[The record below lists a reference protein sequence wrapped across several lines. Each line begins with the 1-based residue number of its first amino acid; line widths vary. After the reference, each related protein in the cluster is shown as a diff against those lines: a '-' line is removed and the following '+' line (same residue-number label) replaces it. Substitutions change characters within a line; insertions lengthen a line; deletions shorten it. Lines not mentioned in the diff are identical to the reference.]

1 MELFSE
7 LSTLNKVITLGL
19 FLLSIVGFVFL
30 FRKQSIY
37 KVIGFLISVAI
48 ISLYLYF
55 FKEAFSF
62 IALLIVP
69 AFLIGFLTKFLSSSN
84 PIVDPK
90 KVHFPTN
97 KSNSFIPNVNT
108 GVFIVAGA
116 GSGKTE
122 SPIYYL
128 MKHFAEHQFTGVI
141 YDYKNGELS
150 EIALGL
156 FGKRLRVIALHNVS
170 ISDRVNPIAPQYINN
185 EVDIE
190 NISKT
195 ILLNLKGKDE
205 KEDFFFSAGA
215 GLFAAII
222 LKLRTYHPEYCT
234 LPHAVAFFLS
244 LEELINAEDSEDNAQ
259 PFKPLVD
266 WLKSDPRVMS
276 QASAFLMGIQSSR
289 QTAAVLASLASLL
302 RKIVNLEAFYILT
315 GNDVDL
321 NINDPEIDLVLSV
334 INEPKNASALTP
346 LLGAILQATT
356 SQMMQRNRKQSF
368 VLLDEAPTV
377 KLLNMAK
384 IPATMRSFGVSTV
397 YAIQDIS
404 QGYVQY
410 GRDDF
415 REITSN
421 LGTQILG
428 KSNDPDTAKF
438 NEQYFELIKEKQIS
452 KNLKGGADLFNT
464 TNSRTIS
471 QREVSKVRA
480 FEFTQFQVGQ
490 FAFISGGKSQVV
502 KFKKATIEKPSLN
515 RLRSVSNEDLENHF
529 NKIFEDVKTLF

>member
-1 MELFSE
+1 METFYQ
-7 LSTLNKVITLGL
+7 LSSINKLII
-19 FLLSIVGFVFL
+19 FLLFIISSVGSILF
-30 FRKQSIY
+30 FRKSSLLKIIGLLLMFSI
-37 KVIGFLISVAI
+37 F
-48 ISLYLYF
+48 SLYFYF
-55 FKEAFSF
+55 FKGNYSF
-62 IALLIVP
+62 IAILFIP
-69 AFLIGFLTKFLSSSN
+69 AFLIGLLTSFLKSKPVEKDIKTVYFPSN
-84 PIVDPK
+84 K
-90 KVHFPTN
+90 KN
-97 KSNSFIPNVNT
+97 IFIPNVNT

-128 MKHFAEHQFTGVI
+128 MKHFSENNFAGLI

-156 FGKRLRVIALHNVS
+156 FGDRLKVISLHDVNYS
-170 ISDRVNPIAPQYINN
+170 YGVNPIAPRYINN

-190 NISKT
+190 SIAKS

-215 GLFAAII
+215 GLFSAII
-222 LKLRTYHPEYCT
+222 LKLRLYYPEMCT
-234 LPHAVAFFLS
+234 LPHAVAFFLN
-244 LEELINAEDSEDNAQ
+244 LEEIINSEENEDDEN
-259 PFKPLVD
+259 PFSHLVD
-266 WLKSDPRVMS
+266 WLKEDNRVRS
-276 QASAFLMGIQSSR
+276 QASSFLMGVKSVR

-315 GNDVDL
+315 LD
-321 NINDPEIDLVLSV
+321 EIDLNVNDAENDIVLSV
-334 INEPKNASALTP
+334 INEPKNAPALTP

-356 SQMMQRNRKQSF
+356 LQMMQRNRKPSF

-428 KSNDPDTAKF
+428 KSNDPETAKF
-438 NEQYFELIKEKQIS
+438 NEQYFELIKETQIS
-452 KNLKGGADLFNT
+452 KNLKGGGDIFST

-480 FEFTQFQVGQ
+480 FEFTQFKVGQ
-490 FAFISGGKSQVV
+490 FAFISGGKSEVIQ
-502 KFKKATIEKPSLN
+502 FQKADISKPKLNKIRSLT
-515 RLRSVSNEDLENHF
+515 REDLEIHF
-529 NKIFEDVKTLF
+529 NQIFDDVKKLY

>member
-1 MELFSE
+1 M
-7 LSTLNKVITLGL
+7 
-19 FLLSIVGFVFL
+19 
-30 FRKQSIY
+30 
-37 KVIGFLISVAI
+37 
-48 ISLYLYF
+48 
-55 FKEAFSF
+55 
-62 IALLIVP
+62 
-69 AFLIGFLTKFLSSSN
+69 
-84 PIVDPK
+84 
-90 KVHFPTN
+90 
-97 KSNSFIPNVNT
+97 
-108 GVFIVAGA
+108 
-116 GSGKTE
+116 
-122 SPIYYL
+122 
-128 MKHFAEHQFTGVI
+128 
-141 YDYKNGELS
+141 
-150 EIALGL
+150 
-156 FGKRLRVIALHNVS
+156 
-170 ISDRVNPIAPQYINN
+170 
-185 EVDIE
+185 
-190 NISKT
+190 
-195 ILLNLKGKDE
+195 
-205 KEDFFFSAGA
+205 
-215 GLFAAII
+215 
-222 LKLRTYHPEYCT
+222 
-234 LPHAVAFFLS
+234 
-244 LEELINAEDSEDNAQ
+244 
-259 PFKPLVD
+259 D

-321 NINDPEIDLVLSV
+321 NINDPEVDLVLSV
-334 INEPKNASALTP
+334 VNEPKNASALTP

-502 KFKKATIEKPSLN
+502 KFKKATIDKPSLN
-515 RLRSVSNEDLENHF
+515 RLRSVSKEDLENHF
-529 NKIFEDVKTLF
+529 NRIFEDVKTLF

>member
-1 MELFSE
+1 MEYFSNLTTENKFIVLIMIVISIIGFILF
-7 LSTLNKVITLGL
+7 
-19 FLLSIVGFVFL
+19 
-30 FRKQSIY
+30 FRKGFLY
-37 KVIGFLISVAI
+37 KLIGFLITLGI

-55 FKEAFSF
+55 FKQNYLF
-62 IALLIVP
+62 ISLLVLP
-69 AFLIGFLTKFLSSSN
+69 PFLIGLLSSFFKSK
-84 PIVDPK
+84 PEEADPK
-90 KVHFPTN
+90 KVYFPAN
-97 KSNSFIPNVNT
+97 KSNIYIPNVNT

-150 EIALGL
+150 EIAFGL
-156 FGKRLRVIALHNVS
+156 FGDRLKAISLHNVNYS
-170 ISDRVNPIAPQYINN
+170 YRINPIAPQYIEN
-185 EVDIE
+185 EIDIE
-190 NISKT
+190 NISKS

-205 KEDFFFSAGA
+205 KEDFFYSAGA

-244 LEELINAEDSEDNAQ
+244 LEELLNADEQENTQ

-266 WLKSDPRVMS
+266 WLKTDPRVMS
-276 QASAFLMGIQSSR
+276 QASAFLMGIQSTR

-302 RKIVNLEAFYILT
+302 RKIVNLEAFYILS
-315 GNDVDL
+315 GNEIDL
-321 NINDPEIDLVLSV
+321 NVNDPEIDIVLSV

-346 LLGAILQATT
+346 LLAAILQTTT

-438 NEQYFELIKEKQIS
+438 NEQYFELVKEKQVS
-452 KNLKGGADLFNT
+452 KNLKGGSDLFGS

-480 FEFTQFQVGQ
+480 FEFTQFKVGQ
-490 FAFISGGKSQVV
+490 FAFISGGKSQVI
-502 KFKKATIEKPSLN
+502 KFKKADINKPHLN
-515 RLRSVSNEDLENHF
+515 RVRTVSKEDLELHF
-529 NKIFEDVKTLF
+529 QKIFDDVKNLF

>member
-1 MELFSE
+1 MEYFSNLTTENKLIVLIMIVISIIGFILF
-7 LSTLNKVITLGL
+7 
-19 FLLSIVGFVFL
+19 
-30 FRKQSIY
+30 FRKGFLY
-37 KVIGFLISVAI
+37 KLIGFLITLGI

-55 FKEAFSF
+55 FKENYLF
-62 IALLIVP
+62 ISLLVLP
-69 AFLIGFLTKFLSSSN
+69 SFLIGLLTSFFKSK
-84 PIVDPK
+84 PKEADPK
-90 KVHFPTN
+90 QVYFPTN
-97 KSNSFIPNVNT
+97 KSNIYIPNVNT

-150 EIALGL
+150 EIAFGL
-156 FGKRLRVIALHNVS
+156 FGDRLKAISLHNVNYS
-170 ISDRVNPIAPQYINN
+170 YRINPIAPQYIEN
-185 EVDIE
+185 EIDIE
-190 NISKT
+190 NISKS

-205 KEDFFFSAGA
+205 KEDFFYSAGA

-244 LEELINAEDSEDNAQ
+244 LEELLNADEEENAQ

-266 WLKSDPRVMS
+266 WLKTDSRVMS
-276 QASAFLMGIQSSR
+276 QASAFLMGIQSTR

-302 RKIVNLEAFYILT
+302 RKIVNLEAFYILS
-315 GNDVDL
+315 GNEIDL
-321 NINDPEIDLVLSV
+321 NVNDPEIDIVLSV

-346 LLGAILQATT
+346 LLAAILQTTT

-438 NEQYFELIKEKQIS
+438 NEQYFELVKEKQVS
-452 KNLKGGADLFNT
+452 KNLKGGSDLFGS

-480 FEFTQFQVGQ
+480 FEFTQFTVGQ
-490 FAFISGGKSQVV
+490 FAFISGGKSQVI
-502 KFKKATIEKPSLN
+502 KFKKADINKPHLN
-515 RLRSVSNEDLENHF
+515 RVRTVSKEDLELHF
-529 NKIFEDVKTLF
+529 QKIFDEVKNLF

>member
-1 MELFSE
+1 MELFSV
-7 LSTLNKVITLGL
+7 LSTLNKIITLGL
-19 FLLSIVGFVFL
+19 FVISIVGFIML
-30 FRKQSIY
+30 FRKQIGYRILGFSFSI
-37 KVIGFLISVAI
+37 AI
-48 ISLYLYF
+48 ISSYLYF
-55 FKEAFSF
+55 FKEMYFF
-62 IALLIVP
+62 VALLIIP
-69 AFLIGFLTKFLSSSN
+69 AFLIGFLSKFLSSSN
-84 PIVDPK
+84 GNIDPK
-90 KVHFPTN
+90 KVIFPTN
-97 KSNSFIPNVNT
+97 KSNSLIPNVNT

-128 MKHFAEHQFTGVI
+128 MKHFAEHQFAGVI

-222 LKLRTYHPEYCT
+222 LKLRTYHSEFCT

-244 LEELINAEDSEDNAQ
+244 LEELINTEESEDNAK

-276 QASAFLMGIQSSR
+276 QASAFLMGIQSTR

-321 NINDPEIDLVLSV
+321 NINNSEVDLVLSV
-334 INEPKNASALTP
+334 VNEPKNASALTP

-377 KLLNMAK
+377 KLLNMVK

-410 GRDDF
+410 GQQEF
-415 REITSN
+415 KQILSN
-421 LGTQILG
+421 LNTQIFG
-428 KSNDPDTAKF
+428 KANDPDTAQFYERYIEFIEEKNVSRNKLIFPDFPFFCF
-438 NEQYFELIKEKQIS
+438 NSI
-452 KNLKGGADLFNT
+452 
-464 TNSRTIS
+464 
-471 QREVSKVRA
+471 
-480 FEFTQFQVGQ
+480 
-490 FAFISGGKSQVV
+490 FI
-502 KFKKATIEKPSLN
+502 PY
-515 RLRSVSNEDLENHF
+515 
-529 NKIFEDVKTLF
+529 

>member
-1 MELFSE
+1 MNLFAELTTE
-7 LSTLNKVITLGL
+7 NKLIVLVMIAISLLG
-19 FLLSIVGFVFL
+19 FIFL
-30 FRKQSIY
+30 FRKGILYRSIGILIT
-37 KVIGFLISVAI
+37 IGIV
-48 ISLYLYF
+48 SLYLYF
-55 FKEAFSF
+55 FKGNNLFIGLLLVPPFIIGLLTSF
-62 IALLIVP
+62 FKSKP
-69 AFLIGFLTKFLSSSN
+69 KEPN
-84 PIVDPK
+84 PK
-90 KVHFPTN
+90 EVHFPTN
-97 KSNSFIPNVNT
+97 KKNIFIPNVNT

-150 EIALGL
+150 EIAFGL
-156 FGKRLRVIALHNVS
+156 FGDRLKPIALHNVNYS
-170 ISDRVNPIAPQYINN
+170 YRINPIAPEYIEN

-190 NISKT
+190 NISKS
-195 ILLNLKGKDE
+195 ILVNLKGKDE
-205 KEDFFFSAGA
+205 KEDFFYSAGA

-222 LKLRTYHPEYCT
+222 LKLRTYHPDMCT

-244 LEELINAEDSEDNAQ
+244 LEELLNAQDEDNPQ

-266 WLKSDPRVMS
+266 WLKTDPRVMS
-276 QASAFLMGIQSSR
+276 QASAFLMGIQSTR

-302 RKIVNLEAFYILT
+302 RKVVNLEAFYILS
-315 GNDVDL
+315 GNEINL
-321 NINDPEIDLVLSV
+321 NVNDHEIDIVLSV
-334 INEPKNASALTP
+334 LNEPKNASALTP
-346 LLGAILQATT
+346 LLAAILQTTT

-438 NEQYFELIKEKQIS
+438 NEQYFELVKEKQVS
-452 KNLKGGADLFNT
+452 KNLKGGSDLFGS

-480 FEFTQFQVGQ
+480 YEFTQFKVGQ

-502 KFKKATIEKPSLN
+502 QFRKAAINKPQLN
-515 RLRSVSNEDLENHF
+515 RVRTVSKEDLELHF
-529 NKIFEDVKTLF
+529 QKIFDDVRTLF

>member
-1 MELFSE
+1 
-7 LSTLNKVITLGL
+7 
-19 FLLSIVGFVFL
+19 
-30 FRKQSIY
+30 
-37 KVIGFLISVAI
+37 
-48 ISLYLYF
+48 
-55 FKEAFSF
+55 
-62 IALLIVP
+62 
-69 AFLIGFLTKFLSSSN
+69 
-84 PIVDPK
+84 
-90 KVHFPTN
+90 
-97 KSNSFIPNVNT
+97 
-108 GVFIVAGA
+108 
-116 GSGKTE
+116 
-122 SPIYYL
+122 
-128 MKHFAEHQFTGVI
+128 
-141 YDYKNGELS
+141 
-150 EIALGL
+150 
-156 FGKRLRVIALHNVS
+156 
-170 ISDRVNPIAPQYINN
+170 
-185 EVDIE
+185 
-190 NISKT
+190 
-195 ILLNLKGKDE
+195 
-205 KEDFFFSAGA
+205 
-215 GLFAAII
+215 
-222 LKLRTYHPEYCT
+222 
-234 LPHAVAFFLS
+234 
-244 LEELINAEDSEDNAQ
+244 
-259 PFKPLVD
+259 
-266 WLKSDPRVMS
+266 MS

-480 FEFTQFQVGQ
+480 YEFTQFKVGQ